1 MTMSTWKKLIFIN
14 SVKVRVQSGEG
25 TAEEIIDS
33 YTKLTEDEKT
43 VLRAEFS
50 K

>member
-1 MTMSTWKKLIFIN
+1 MSEWKKLIFVN

-25 TAEEIIDS
+25 TADEIIDS
-33 YTKLTEDEKT
+33 YTKLTENEKII
-43 VLRAEFS
+43 LKAEFS

>member
-1 MTMSTWKKLIFIN
+1 MDTWKKLIFVN
-14 SVKVRVQSGEG
+14 SVKVRVQNSEG

-33 YTKLTEDEKT
+33 YVKLMEAEKT
-43 VLRAEFS
+43 ILKKEFS

>member
-1 MTMSTWKKLIFIN
+1 MSEWKKLIFVN

-25 TAEEIIDS
+25 TANEIINS
-33 YTKLTEDEKT
+33 YTKLTEDEK
-43 VLRAEFS
+43 VILRAEFS